1 MEQMVPIRMK
11 LQQHLP
17 CQRFPGY
24 QNGPNVTKGNLHII
38 GGELN
43 VATVNVSRE
52 EYHVEDYVVQKACN
66 RCHCYQN
73 HSRCTDDVCSKGDEM
88 DNEKKKPHHHHL
100 KSIYFRK
107 SFKLPFGHEPN
118 RSRKPETRTLGGR

>member
-1 MEQMVPIRMK
+1 MISLSSTEERHKKIKYDRD
-11 LQQHLP
+11 
-17 CQRFPGY
+17 CY
-24 QNGPNVTKGNLHII
+24 
-38 GGELN
+38 GE
-43 VATVNVSRE
+43 S
-52 EYHVEDYVVQKACN
+52 VVWRQACN